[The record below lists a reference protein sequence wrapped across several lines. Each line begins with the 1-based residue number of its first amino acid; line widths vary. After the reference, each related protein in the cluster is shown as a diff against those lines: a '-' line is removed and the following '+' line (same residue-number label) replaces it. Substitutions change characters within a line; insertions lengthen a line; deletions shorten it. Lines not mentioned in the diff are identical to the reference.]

1 MALFTDSSVV
11 TLDDL
16 LPFEASLAQ
25 ISATHGIDVDTKIN
39 LAMTSVGNKLRMWLY
54 AMVPTVPLW
63 MSTRYINLNTVVVTP
78 TLFNWICME
87 SLNRFFAE
95 AYNVQLNT
103 RFQAKWTE
111 YQKDAADAEQL
122 FFATG
127 VGCVFNPLPQPELP
141 LVSVQNGT
149 ASAQAIFVQ
158 TAWVDVNGSESAL
171 SPVNGQVLSGAN
183 SIAVAMAEGVTGTP
197 GAAVGWNVYAS
208 TSENGL
214 SLQNSSPLP
223 IGSAWQLPTTGLI
236 AGNAPQD
243 GQLPQYHISLAH
255 QIRRG

>member
-1 MALFTDSSVV
+1 MALFTDSAVV

-16 LPFEASLAQ
+16 LPFEVSLAQ
-25 ISATHGIDVDTKIN
+25 VASTHAIDVDTKIN
-39 LAMTSVGNKLRMWLY
+39 LALTNIGNKLRMWLY
-54 AMVPTVPLW
+54 SMAPTQPLW
-63 MSTRYINLNTVVVTP
+63 MTTSYVNLSTVVVTP

-103 RFQAKWTE
+103 RFQAKRIE
-111 YQKDAADAEQL
+111 YQKDAAGAEQL

-127 VGCVFNPLPQPELP
+127 LGCVFNPLPKPELP
-141 LVSVQNGT
+141 LVSVQDGT

-158 TAWVDVNGSESAL
+158 TAWVDVHGAESAL
-171 SPVNGQVLSGAN
+171 SPVNGQVLNGAN
-183 SIAVAMAEGVTGTP
+183 SIAVAMAEGASGAP

-208 TSENGL
+208 ASETGL
-214 SLQNSSPLP
+214 SLQNSSPLA
-223 IGSAWQLPTTGLI
+223 IGSVWQLPSTGLI
-236 AGNAPQD
+236 AGSAPQN
-243 GQLPQYHISLAH
+243 GQQPQYHIGLAH